1 MASAVGVA
9 GGKAKLFVGL
19 SRMTHSILDV
29 AHPAIGGLLV
39 FGGFPPTPII
49 LLGLGAAF
57 AGFTAVFALNDV
69 MDYRVDREKMAK
81 YKDDRAGFD
90 LDSVGQRHP
99 VAQGDLSYGAAIAW
113 VVFWGLL
120 SLVLAF
126 ILKPLCA
133 LLLVAAILLE
143 IGYCKLLKRSHWKA
157 LLSGAM
163 VAVGGLAGV
172 YAVSGSPRVSTVAF
186 FFVWAFAWEVGGR
199 NIPNDWSDL
208 DEDVHLG
215 IRTIPVRFG
224 RPASARIAFG
234 FHCLIVATSL
244 AFPLVS
250 AIPLPGLYLA
260 GALAAGLWFLILP
273 SLRWLRLQTTD
284 AALFLFNRACVY
296 PLVVFLIISVLMAVG
311 S

>member
-1 MASAVGVA
+1 
-9 GGKAKLFVGL
+9 
-19 SRMTHSILDV
+19 MTHSILDV

-39 FGGFPPTPII
+39 FGGFPPTPTI

-99 VAQGDLSYGAAIAW
+99 VAQGDLSYRAAIGW

-133 LLLVAAILLE
+133 LLLVAAIGLE
-143 IGYCKLLKRSHWKA
+143 TGYCKLLRRSHWKA
-157 LLSGAM
+157 LLSGCM

-172 YAVSGSPRVSTVAF
+172 FAVSSTPRPSTVAL

-208 DEDVHLG
+208 DEDIHLG
-215 IRTIPVRFG
+215 IRTFPVRFG
-224 RPASARIAFG
+224 RPASSKVSFALL
-234 FHCLIVATSL
+234 CVIVLTSL
-244 AFPLVS
+244 GFPLVTT
-250 AIPLPGLYLA
+250 IPYPAVYLGL
-260 GALAAGLWFLILP
+260 ALAAGLVFLILP
-273 SLRWLRLQTTD
+273 AITWLRVQTTE
-284 AALFLFNRACVY
+284 AALFLFNRACFY
-296 PLVVFLIISVLMAVG
+296 PLVVFLVISVLMAIG
-311 S
+311 SR